1 MKLKFKHQRFQ
12 LDATEA
18 VVNVFKGQAYSDGF
32 QYRMDQGS
40 GVQLF
45 DRGFGNEEIH
55 LTNEELLTNIQ
66 CQQSKHGI
74 RSTDKLVSNDLRL
87 TVEMETGTGKTYT
100 YIRTMYE
107 LNKVYGWCKFIVVVP
122 SIAIR
127 EGVLKSF
134 EVMQDHFAQEYGK
147 RIHFFEYDSKQ
158 LSKIDA
164 FASDNSLHVM
174 IINTQAFNARGVDAR
189 RIDMKLDEFRSRR
202 PIDVIAATRPIV
214 IIDEPQTV
222 LGADKKNVTREKLK
236 KFNPLF
242 MVLYSATHRKEDICN
257 MVYRLDAMDA
267 YNKKLV
273 KKIAVKGIEQIGT
286 TGTNGFVYL
295 EKIEIFKDRVPR
307 AKISFEVKTKSG
319 IKRVTKLVDEGFNL
333 YEHSGELAA
342 YENNY
347 VVQRIDGRDDCVVF
361 GNGITLPVGTVVGAV
376 NEEMIR
382 RIQIRETI
390 ISHLENERVLFKRGI
405 KVLSLFFIDHV
416 ANYRQ
421 YEAGTV
427 QPGIFSTMFEE
438 EYADLV
444 EQQKQDFAND
454 IEYIQYLN
462 RFTPNQVHAGYFSM
476 DKKGKLLDSSEKKE
490 DVDAFTL
497 IMKAKERL
505 LSFKEP
511 VRFIFSHSAL
521 KEGWDNPNVFQIC
534 TLKNSDNETKKRQE
548 VGRGMRLCVNQ
559 HGERQDVDVLGENG
573 VHDTNLLTII
583 ASESY
588 DSFAKKLQT
597 ELAEAVTTRPL
608 KVTAQLF
615 ENLLVT
621 RSDGTTIKLTED
633 QAVLINDALV
643 SAGYRKKTELTE
655 KYFNDV
661 RDGKFVLDLEA
672 NDFGQDIPKVIE
684 AVCEVLQNVYNG
696 NVVRIVN
703 GHKLAEAKF
712 REDKFRDEFNGLWT
726 KIRTQTFYTVD
737 FKSDEL
743 IKNAVEQID
752 RYLVVDGV
760 TVNIVTGNLT
770 EIKNRNS
777 LIDGTSMQQQSAKQH
792 QTGNAVGAVKYDIIG
807 KLVEST
813 LLTRKVI
820 AQILTKI
827 HPSKFDMF
835 KKNPEDFLIKVSNLI
850 NQTKALTV
858 VQHIAYKKLDQ
869 SYDTSI
875 FTDVTI
881 KGEIGVNALQSTK
894 SLYDLVV
901 VDSQGIEKDFAKDL
915 ELNDEVVVY
924 TKLPRGFYINTP
936 VGRYNPDW
944 AIVFNGDV
952 KHVYFVAETKGSLN
966 SAQLREIER
975 TKIECA
981 RRHFEAISNSAV
993 KYDVVS
999 NYKELY
1005 NLVTQ

>member
-18 VVNVFKGQAYSDGF
+18 VTNVFKGQPYSDGF
-32 QYRMDQGS
+32 QYLIDKGS
-40 GVQLF
+40 GAQLF
-45 DRGFGNEEIH
+45 DCGFGNENIH
-55 LTNEELLTNIQ
+55 LSKDDLLINIQ
-66 CQQSKHGI
+66 RQQGKQAMQLIDMLQGE
-74 RSTDKLVSNDLRL
+74 DLRL

-107 LNKVYGWCKFIVVVP
+107 LNKLYGWCKFVVVVP

-147 RIHFFEYDSKQ
+147 RIQFFEYDSKQ

-164 FASDNSLHVM
+164 FASDSNLHVM
-174 IINTQAFNARGVDAR
+174 IINTQAFNARGADAR
-189 RIDMKLDEFRSRR
+189 RIYMKLDEFRSRR
-202 PIDVIAATRPIV
+202 PIDVIAATRPIL

-222 LGADKKNVTREKLK
+222 LGVDKKNATREKLEE
-236 KFNPLF
+236 FNPLF
-242 MVLYSATHRKEDICN
+242 KVLYSATHRQQDICN

-295 EKIEIFKDRVPR
+295 EKIEISKDAPR
-307 AKISFEVKTKSG
+307 AKISFEAKTKSG

-347 VVQRIDGRDDCVVF
+347 VVQTIDGREDCVVF
-361 GNGITLPVGTVVGAV
+361 GNGITLPVGSVVGAV

-390 ISHLENERVLFKRGI
+390 ISHLENERTLFKRGI

-416 ANYRQ
+416 ASYRQ
-421 YEAGTV
+421 YDAGSV
-427 QPGIFSTMFEE
+427 NPGIFATMFEE

-444 EQQKQDFAND
+444 EQQKRDLAND
-454 IEYIQYLN
+454 AEYIEYLN
-462 RFTPNQVHAGYFSM
+462 RFVPAQVHAGYFSM
-476 DKKGKLLDSSEKKE
+476 DKKGNLRDSSEKKE

-497 IMKAKERL
+497 IMKDKERL

-559 HGERQDVDVLGENG
+559 HGERQDIDVLGENG

-588 DSFAKKLQT
+588 ESFAKKLQT
-597 ELAEAVTTRPL
+597 ELAEVVTTRPR
-608 KVTAQLF
+608 KVTAELF
-615 ENLLVT
+615 DNTLVIRPDET
-621 RSDGTTIKLTED
+621 SFYITES
-633 QAVLINDALV
+633 QSIAINDALL
-643 SAGYRKKTELTE
+643 SAGYRKGTTLTQRYFTDIREGRFNLNLDAEDFEKDVPYGVDMVREALKT
-655 KYFNDV
+655 
-661 RDGKFVLDLEA
+661 
-672 NDFGQDIPKVIE
+672 
-684 AVCEVLQNVYNG
+684 VYDTS
-696 NVVRIVN
+696 IVAPVN
-703 GHKLAEAKF
+703 ARKMTEAKF
-712 REDKFRDEFNGLWT
+712 NSDKFKNEFKGLWE
-726 KIRTQTFYTVD
+726 KISAQTFYTVD
-737 FKSDEL
+737 FKSEDL
-743 IKNAVEQID
+743 IDKAVDQID
-752 RYLVVDGV
+752 RYLTVEAISVRVSSGSMSSIHGKEALEAGSSMEKGV
-760 TVNIVTGNLT
+760 IKHELT
-770 EIKNRNS
+770 RH
-777 LIDGTSMQQQSAKQH
+777 T
-792 QTGNAVGAVKYDIIG
+792 VGAVKYDIIG

-813 LLTRKVI
+813 HLTRKVI

-835 KKNPEDFLIKVSNLI
+835 KKNPEDFLIKVANLI
-850 NQTKALTV
+850 TQTKALTV

-869 SYDTSI
+869 TYDTSI

-901 VDSQGIEKDFAKDL
+901 VDSQGVEKTFAEDL
-915 ELNDEVVVY
+915 EHNNEVVVY

-966 SAQLREIER
+966 SVQLREIER

-981 RRHFEAISNSAV
+981 RKHFEAISSSSV
-993 KYDVVS
+993 RYGVVS
-999 NYKELY
+999 NYHELY
-1005 NLVTQ
+1005 NIVTE